1 MPIIDSSEQS
11 APVFFPKSDYKI
23 VKYLDLT
30 KFMSLIQNNSLF
42 FCRLDKLED
51 KFEGTTS
58 KPNREARIKYIQ
70 NIAKSNYL
78 DSPLSEEDIL
88 KKVDDYYELERSLKS
103 LTCVNCW
110 NKNVN
115 ESAALWKIYSSF
127 TNGIMLKSSIE
138 KLKKSFELTVEEI
151 QLSEIKYL
159 DYSSEM
165 MPDSNTNYPVI
176 HKHICYSYEEEI
188 RLIFKKNPKLGFFY
202 DWSIEKIQEGQS
214 LKVDLDIMIDEI
226 IISPYASNWFFELVK
241 DISKNYKLDKPIIKS
256 ELTFD

>member
-1 MPIIDSSEQS
+1 MPIIEFLEQS

-58 KPNREARIKYIQ
+58 RPNREARINYLQ

-78 DSPLSEEDIL
+78 DIPLSDEDIL
-88 KKVDDYYELERSLKS
+88 SKVDDNYELERSLKP

-127 TNGIMLKSSIE
+127 TNGIMLKSSIK
-138 KLKKSFELTVEEI
+138 KLKKSLESTVEEI

-159 DYSSEM
+159 NYSIDM
-165 MPDSNTNYPVI
+165 MPDGNTNYPVI
-176 HKHICYSYEEEI
+176 HKHVCYSYEEEI
-188 RLIFKKNPKLGFFY
+188 RLIFMKNPEFGFFY
-202 DWSIEKIQEGQS
+202 DWNKEKIQEGQN

-226 IISPYASNWFFELVK
+226 IISPYAPNWFFELVK
-241 DISKNYKLDKPIIKS
+241 DISYNYKLDKPIKKS
-256 ELTFD
+256 ELSFE